1 MVFLSL
7 AHHCLTL
14 IQILK
19 MHKIVISDTSCL
31 ILLHKIGEL
40 DLLQKVYDSVSTTP
54 EVAQEFQEQLP
65 DWVNIESVKD
75 KKYQEFLATQIDWG
89 EASAIALAK
98 EMESPLLLLDDLKA
112 RKLAT
117 KLNLKFTGTLGVI
130 NKAKQMG
137 AIEKVKPLIEKL
149 QATNFRISENI
160 INELLKKNNEIAS
173 S

>member
-1 MVFLSL
+1 
-7 AHHCLTL
+7 
-14 IQILK
+14 

-31 ILLHKIGEL
+31 IIFHKIGEL

>member
-1 MVFLSL
+1 
-7 AHHCLTL
+7 
-14 IQILK
+14 

-31 ILLHKIGEL
+31 IIFHKIGEL
-40 DLLQKVYDSVSTTP
+40 ELLPKIYDTVSTTP

-65 DWVNIESVKD
+65 YWINIESVKD
-75 KKYQEFLATQIDWG
+75 KKYQEFLATQIDRG

-173 S
+173 N

>member
-1 MVFLSL
+1 
-7 AHHCLTL
+7 
-14 IQILK
+14 
-19 MHKIVISDTSCL
+19 
-31 ILLHKIGEL
+31 
-40 DLLQKVYDSVSTTP
+40 
-54 EVAQEFQEQLP
+54 
-65 DWVNIESVKD
+65 
-75 KKYQEFLATQIDWG
+75 
-89 EASAIALAK
+89 
-98 EMESPLLLLDDLKA
+98 MESPLLLLDDLKA

-160 INELLKKNNEIAS
+160 INELLKKNNEITS